1 MNLINNTIKIDMNV
15 LRINEIIEEEL
26 PQSLRLFIKYISRI
40 DFEKDESFC
49 DNTLL
54 SILLDRDISSTIIEA
69 KRIISISIDEID
81 RDDFVNISSIIMH
94 LEYMFNHEWG
104 EFKTREESKEFIE
117 GLNCNLEGLINYN

>member
-1 MNLINNTIKIDMNV
+1 MNV